1 MFPVARFLLTSA
13 FVFYGLAGL
22 KNHLEFERVEKTKT
36 EKLRQLQD
44 ELEKLQA
51 SA

>member
-22 KNHLEFERVEKTKT
+22 KNHLEFELVEKEKT
-36 EKLRQLQD
+36 EKLKKLQQ
-44 ELEKLQA
+44 ELEKLQP